1 MGDRKNM
8 NLLKTIRDTDIG
20 MGSQTPPNY
29 EKREAARAV
38 VFDKD
43 KNVALLNVTKKYYH
57 KLPGGGIEEGENI
70 ETALRR
76 EVLEEIG
83 CSIEDIR
90 ELGIIEEYRNNLKIH
105 QISYCYIADV
115 VGDKGSPNFVGDE
128 IDDGFEPGW
137 MNLEDAIK
145 TLESE
150 IDVEDYEG
158 KFIRMRDLIFL
169 SK

>member
-1 MGDRKNM
+1 M
-8 NLLKTIRDTDIG
+8 NLLKTIRDADIG
-20 MGSQTPPNY
+20 VDSQASPNY
-29 EKREAARAV
+29 DKREAARAI

-43 KNVALLNVTKKYYH
+43 RNVALLNVTKKNYH
-57 KLPGGGIEEGENI
+57 KLPGGGIEEGEDI

-83 CSIEDIR
+83 CSIENIR
-90 ELGIIEEYRNNLKIH
+90 ELGIIEKYRNNLKIH

-115 VGDKGSPNFVGDE
+115 VGDKGLPNFVGDE
-128 IDDGFEPGW
+128 IDDGFQPEW
-137 MNLEDAIK
+137 MKLEDAIK

-150 IDVEDYEG
+150 INVGDYEG

>member
-1 MGDRKNM
+1 M
-8 NLLKTIRDTDIG
+8 NLLKTIRDADIG
-20 MGSQTPPNY
+20 VDSQASPNY
-29 EKREAARAV
+29 DKREAARAI

-43 KNVALLNVTKKYYH
+43 GNVALLNVTKKNYH
-57 KLPGGGIEEGENI
+57 KLPGGGIEEGEDI

-83 CSIEDIR
+83 CSIENIR
-90 ELGIIEEYRNNLKIH
+90 ELGIIEKYRNNLKIH

-115 VGDKGSPNFVGDE
+115 VGDKGLPNFVGDE
-128 IDDGFEPGW
+128 IDDGFQPEW
-137 MNLEDAIK
+137 MKLEDAIK

-150 IDVEDYEG
+150 INVGDYEG